1 MVWKKLSHLT
11 HSSFFLWHFTAFEQG
26 PAPTFGHLTYFEDLV
41 RTTSGESVTPV
52 GAHTVA
58 LTLLFC
64 VQFTYPRLPIWS
76 FCFSVSM
83 VFIIPKG
90 TWGNHYYVLWKP
102 WNHTLPF
109 CGTLLTPHPLL
120 FMPIHSTKDA
130 AFWKAASSAR
140 AGVHIHTAPY
150 GHALTHI
157 LPTRPVRIFFQ
168 HNWSGHCRIEMHI
181 NAAIRASATA
191 ACNVKACKLISN
203 SCHRRAKCSIQYLIM
218 VHNNHSN
225 SHVVG
230 HTE

>member
-1 MVWKKLSHLT
+1 MTFYSLWTRARPHLWSSYILWRPGENYVRWKC
-11 HSSFFLWHFTAFEQG
+11 HSSGRSNSSSDLAVLC
-26 PAPTFGHLTYFEDLV
+26 AIHLSSASYMK
-41 RTTSGESVTPV
+41 
-52 GAHTVA
+52 
-58 LTLLFC
+58 LLF
-64 VQFTYPRLPIWS
+64 FTVP
-76 FCFSVSM
+76 M

-90 TWGNHYYVLWKP
+90 TWGNHYFVLWKP

-150 GHALTHI
+150 GRALTHI
-157 LPTRPVRIFFQ
+157 LPMRPVRIFFQ